1 VDEILAKVRR
11 RNYWTNV
18 SINTN
23 SRATGQVLEVPPGL
37 QIAQTSVLRTIVVM
51 PSNIRVA
58 VYIQPRAKRT
68 EVAGRHGSDLKIR
81 IAAPPVDH
89 AANEALR
96 AFVAKRLGVP
106 QRNVRLIAGVTS
118 RRKVLEIE
126 GVTADQVEV
135 LLA

>member
-1 VDEILAKVRR
+1 
-11 RNYWTNV
+11 
-18 SINTN
+18 
-23 SRATGQVLEVPPGL
+23 
-37 QIAQTSVLRTIVVM
+37 M
-51 PSNIRVA
+51 PSNIRVS

-89 AANEALR
+89 AANEALL
-96 AFVAKRLGVP
+96 AFVAQRLGVP

-118 RRKVLEIE
+118 RRKVLESE
-126 GVTADQVEV
+126 GVTAHQVEV

>member
-1 VDEILAKVRR
+1 
-11 RNYWTNV
+11 
-18 SINTN
+18 
-23 SRATGQVLEVPPGL
+23 
-37 QIAQTSVLRTIVVM
+37 M
-51 PSNIRVA
+51 PSNIRVS

-89 AANEALR
+89 AANEALL
-96 AFVAKRLGVP
+96 AFVAQRLGVP

-126 GVTADQVEV
+126 GVTAHQVEV

>member
-1 VDEILAKVRR
+1 
-11 RNYWTNV
+11 
-18 SINTN
+18 
-23 SRATGQVLEVPPGL
+23 
-37 QIAQTSVLRTIVVM
+37 M
-51 PSNIRVA
+51 PSNIRVS

-89 AANEALR
+89 AANEALL
-96 AFVAKRLGVP
+96 AFVAQRLGVP

-118 RRKVLEIE
+118 RRKVLEID
-126 GVTADQVEV
+126 GVTAHQVEV

>member
-1 VDEILAKVRR
+1 
-11 RNYWTNV
+11 
-18 SINTN
+18 
-23 SRATGQVLEVPPGL
+23 
-37 QIAQTSVLRTIVVM
+37 
-51 PSNIRVA
+51 

-89 AANEALR
+89 AANEALL
-96 AFVAKRLGVP
+96 AFVAQRLGVS

-126 GVTADQVEV
+126 GVTAHQVEV